1 MKPKPRFEDAPRTVK
16 LGISQ
21 VQQPELKPTPL
32 FVVTC
37 HFKICSPWR
46 RSMEGMNSTDSAQD
60 SPTPAHERTAASE
73 RPKKTYSLSNAL
85 VIAAFVAWV
94 SKTIWGFRAILDPM
108 RNITLVPGEPTLQN
122 LWKQGTPVRF
132 CALPHECIL

>member
-1 MKPKPRFEDAPRTVK
+1 
-16 LGISQ
+16 
-21 VQQPELKPTPL
+21 
-32 FVVTC
+32 
-37 HFKICSPWR
+37 
-46 RSMEGMNSTDSAQD
+46 MEGMNSTDSAQD

-132 CALPHECIL
+132 CALPHECVACLPVQKPHWSLSSRRLYSLHWIWYAVCI